1 MAYKKYI
8 KRGGKVYGPYVY
20 HSKRVDGKVVSEY
33 MGSQKGKPDFKK
45 ISLGFLG
52 IFVLI
57 TLVFFFNNFGGEIT
71 GRSVLNFDSINLD
84 PEAGLIDGS
93 LNLSLQEEDF
103 IPATS
108 KLIFENE
115 GKIFE
120 FYLKDLINNSEI
132 MEKEIYPLIYFNLII
147 ESEEQVPEKKT
158 EEVPEDI
165 EEEEEKEKKEENPKE
180 VESNVTSDETIP
192 KTNETVSD
200 GGVNDEGEEE
210 TGDSKTEE
218 TPEPNEDDE
227 TEEENDMTE
236 EDNGEEIESETETY
250 IDENEATEDEV
261 VTEEETTETSEDNK
275 EEEFEEESNDKDGD
289 GESAPSPITG
299 GVIGTNEGE
308 DQILISKIGK
318 IISGFFLG
326 LRTTGYAIENSV
338 VVSGDVSFDQD
349 FVYDFGGQ
357 SAESVVIE
365 SGSVRTDSKNL
376 SEDDIEIKT
385 EDNKI
390 IVTTNYSEFVEGFS
404 GTDLIVEMSDLNM
417 TFSPGEWKVKIVEPD
432 SDKELISFLI
442 TIGGDVTMIN
452 ETETLFLQEIIELN
466 DLEREILRREFGENV
481 SVDISEAVEKNNLL
495 VIKYELADYE
505 MIRSYDLDLS
515 RQVIESFMK
524 RDRIKLLKD
533 IAMTISREEEPGKT
547 REEFLGEWHI

>member
-20 HSKRVDGKVVSEY
+20 HSKRVNGKVVSEY

-45 ISLGFLG
+45 ISLVFLG
-52 IFVLI
+52 IFVLL
-57 TLVFFFNNFGGEIT
+57 TLIYFFNNLGGEIT
-71 GRSVLNFDSINLD
+71 GRSVLDFDITNLD

-115 GKIFE
+115 GKISE
-120 FYLKDLINNSEI
+120 FYLKDLIDNSEI
-132 MEKEIYPLIYFNLII
+132 IGKEIYPLIYFNLII
-147 ESEEQVPEKKT
+147 DSEEQVPENKIEKI
-158 EEVPEDI
+158 PEDI
-165 EEEEEKEKKEENPKE
+165 EEDEEKEKQEENPE
-180 VESNVTSDETIP
+180 ETESNVTSNETIP
-192 KTNETVSD
+192 ETNETVSD
-200 GGVNDEGEEE
+200 GGVSDEGEEE
-210 TGDSKTEE
+210 TGDSEIEE

-227 TEEENDMTE
+227 TEEEGDIAE
-236 EDNGEEIESETETY
+236 EDNEEETEGETETEAN
-250 IDENEATEDEV
+250 ENEAAEDEEA
-261 VTEEETTETSEDNK
+261 VTEEETTETSEPA
-275 EEEFEEESNDKDGD
+275 EEESSSE
-289 GESAPSPITG
+289 ESALSPITG
-299 GVIGTNEGE
+299 GVIGTNKGE
-308 DQILISKIGK
+308 DQILISKIAK

-365 SGSVRTDSKNL
+365 SGSVRTDSEEL
-376 SEDDIEIKT
+376 SEEDLKLKT
-385 EDNKI
+385 EDSKI
-390 IVTTNYSEFVEGFS
+390 IVSTNYSEIAEGFS
-404 GTDLIVEMSDLNM
+404 GTDLIVKMSDLNM
-417 TFSPGEWKVKIVEPD
+417 TFSPGEWKVKIVEPG
-432 SDKELISFLI
+432 SDNELISFLI
-442 TIGGDVTMIN
+442 TIGGDVTVIN

-466 DLEREILRREFGENV
+466 DSEREILRREFGENV

-524 RDRIKLLKD
+524 RDRIKFIKD
-533 IAMTISREEEPGKT
+533 IAMTISREEEPSKT